1 MYCKIKEILDP
12 TVPTMSISKSFLMP
26 IFILATAL
34 LSACEPSS
42 SRDSLRKSDLV
53 GTKWK
58 LTKLTH
64 DSNVI
69 PFNDDIAARLEFRDD
84 LIGGSSGCNTYRA
97 GWILNRDGAFSLSG
111 PISQTRKGCL
121 ESVMKFENRFINVL
135 REGHTIV
142 MSDGILVISSH
153 AGELVFADNK

>member
-1 MYCKIKEILDP
+1 MHF
-12 TVPTMSISKSFLMP
+12 SKSFLIP
-26 IFILATAL
+26 TLILIAAI

-42 SRDSLRKSDLV
+42 SRDSIRKSDLV

-64 DSNVI
+64 ESAVI
-69 PFNDDIAARLEFRDD
+69 PFDADIAAKLEFRDD

-97 GWILNRDGAFSLSG
+97 GWVLNRDGAFSLSG
-111 PISQTRKGCL
+111 PIAQTRKGCL
-121 ESVMKFENRFINVL
+121 DTVMAFENQFINVL
-135 REGHTIV
+135 TEGHTIV

-153 AGELVFADNK
+153 LGELVFADDK